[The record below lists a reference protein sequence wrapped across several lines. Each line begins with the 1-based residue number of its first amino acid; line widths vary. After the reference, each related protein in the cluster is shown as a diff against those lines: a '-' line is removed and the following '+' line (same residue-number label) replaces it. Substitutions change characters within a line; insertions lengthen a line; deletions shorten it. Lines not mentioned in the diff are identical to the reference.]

1 AGAADPGAGEVKADL
16 GEQVAVA
23 AEGVGIGAVADVEVG
38 AVVAAVGADP
48 AGEGARQEA
57 GVGQA
62 AVVQLAAEGSEAA
75 AVFDADVDHAAG
87 GEQFLEAMEEEQLDG
102 FGIALQVHQR
112 DPFEHAVG
120 DDGIELARRE
130 GSAVEVAADDLEV
143 GEAVLGLAQGDEA
156 GAGLDAFE
164 SGDAVLGGKG
174 SGDAA
179 PAGADVEDGGTGGQR
194 QDVLE
199 GGAEGA
205 GDVVA
210 EVVANDLLER
220 VAPADALGAGEDLV
234 HGGLGDFA
242 PVGHG
247 RAGEGEA
254 AIAGAEGEPAGAM
267 EGGGGGGD
275 GAAAAAEQMGGGGAV
290 GRGQR
295 GRGGGRGGRRGEEVE
310 GDEGAGGVPAAAAR
324 AGSRAAAAGEV
335 EGAAVEAEG
344 IEHGADFVA
353 EAAMGQLGAEVVE
366 VVLAGELKDGLALLL
381 MAEVEIQMRHG
392 AEDVG
397 FGVEVVEPSDGGGD
411 LPGAAE
417 RGGQDGRTAAQ
428 PEESDEAAIE
438 EGAEAAVLE
447 LEAMAIGLA
456 RGGAEAVKSGGIGEV
471 EVADREAAGQAR
483 GHAQT
488 PGRNGDDLMDA
499 EIEPGCKA
507 GAIEGAAEQ
516 AIAAAGGAA

>member
-1 AGAADPGAGEVKADL
+1 
-16 GEQVAVA
+16 
-23 AEGVGIGAVADVEVG
+23 VG

-295 GRGGGRGGRRGEEVE
+295 GRGGGRGGRRGAE
-310 GDEGAGGVPAAAAR
+310 
-324 AGSRAAAAGEV
+324 
-335 EGAAVEAEG
+335 VEAEG

-397 FGVEVVEPSDGGGD
+397 IGVEVVEPSDGGGD

-456 RGGAEAVKSGGIGEV
+456 RGGAEAVESGGIGEV

-516 AIAAAGGAA
+516 AIAAAGGAAAPELAPAAHAAGADHRRGRGDGRAHAHAGVPATAASRMAGRRWRSSFPVAVTGRDGTRAMRAGII